1 MSINSASLIAYSALM
16 ATQVQMTVS
25 SANISNADTKG
36 YTEKTANQE
45 SLVTG
50 GAGSGVNVVSVTGN
64 VDQFLM
70 KSLVGATSDL
80 GSANSLNNYLDQLQ
94 SLYGSTGDSSSSG
107 TSLGN
112 TLASLESAISTLA
125 GTGGTSSAAGAVQ
138 AVNAVAL
145 QLRSTSSGIQQLR
158 SNADQAISSTI
169 DDTNKNLELVGS
181 LNSQIMQASAAG
193 QPTGDLED
201 QRNTAIQAVANNMNI
216 TYFTAA
222 NGSVQVYTASGQA
235 LVDGS
240 VHTLSYTPSTAVTSA
255 TAYSSTP
262 PSGFSGIMLN
272 GMDITTQ
279 IKSGT
284 IGGLVNL
291 RDTILPAAQSQL
303 DQLASQL
310 AASINSVHN
319 QGTSLPP
326 PASLTAGTTVTA
338 STPLSATGS
347 VRLAETDQ
355 QGNLVKYQDIDLSGI
370 STVGD
375 LVNAIN
381 SGTSG
386 LSASINS
393 NGNLVISAAGSGD
406 GVAINEMTSS
416 VGASGQGL
424 SGYFGFNDLVTGSSA
439 STFAVRA
446 DILKNPGLL
455 ASSMLDSSAS
465 PSVGSQVLGAGSAT
479 VANDLYTALTGST
492 TFPAVGGLGSTSTS
506 FANYAANIV
515 ADVASKSS
523 QASTDFTNKQAAQAD
538 LSSSI
543 SSGSG
548 VNLDEE
554 TARLSSLQNEYSA
567 AAELLQVINQMFTSL
582 ITAVQ
587 TVAAG

>member
-50 GAGSGVNVVSVTGN
+50 GVGSGVNVASITGN
-64 VDQFLM
+64 VDKLLM

-80 GSANSLNNYLDQLQ
+80 GSSNSLNNYLDQLQ
-94 SLYGSTGDSSSSG
+94 SLYGSTGDSNSSG

-112 TLASLESAISTLA
+112 TLASLESAISVLS
-125 GTGGTSSAAGAVQ
+125 TSSDVSSEASAVQ
-138 AVNAVAL
+138 ALNTVAL

-158 SNADQAISSTI
+158 GSADQNISSAI
-169 DDTNKNLELVGS
+169 DDTNKNLQLIGS
-181 LNSQIMQASAAG
+181 LNSQITQAAATG

-201 QRNTAIQAVANNMNI
+201 QRNTAIQAVASNMDI
-216 TYFTAA
+216 SYFTAA

-240 VHTLSYTPSTAVTSA
+240 VHTLSYTPATNVTSA
-255 TAYSSTP
+255 TTYSSTP
-262 PSGFSGIMLN
+262 PSGFGGIMLN
-272 GMDITTQ
+272 GMDITDQ

-291 RDTILPAAQSQL
+291 RDQVLPAAQSQL

-310 AASINSVHN
+310 ASSINAIHN

-326 PASLTAGTTVTA
+326 PVSLTGSTAVTA

-355 QGNLVKYQDIDLSGI
+355 QGNLVKYQDLDLSGI

-375 LVNAIN
+375 LVDAIN
-381 SGTSG
+381 NGTSG
-386 LSASINS
+386 LSATINA
-393 NGNLVISAAGSGD
+393 NGNVVISAKDSGD

-424 SGYFGFNDLVTGSSA
+424 SDYLGLNDLVTGSGA
-439 STFAVRA
+439 SDFAVRG
-446 DILKNPGLL
+446 DILGNPGLL
-455 ASSMLDSSAS
+455 ATSTLISSAS
-465 PSVGSQVLGAGSAT
+465 PAAGSQVLSPGSAT
-479 VANDLYTALTGST
+479 VANNLYSALTDAT
-492 TFPAVGGLGSTSTS
+492 TFSAVGGLGSTSTS
-506 FANYAANIV
+506 FADYAANIV

-523 QASTDFTNKQAAQAD
+523 QASTDFTNKQAAQTNFSGTM
-538 LSSSI
+538 SSE
-543 SSGSG
+543 SG

-587 TVAAG
+587 STAA